1 MESLNV
7 NFEKNELSVVR
18 KINLIFRF
26 SYTIPFLLASVCG
39 IAYAIP
45 YGVPAH
51 ISILIPAVVLIMAVL
66 VNFTNDYFDHKS
78 GIDYHVSQQRLS
90 VAKSEIHSNEI
101 LKKIYWEG
109 NQFDTGLVTEK
120 QGRMIIIALCVL
132 TVLLAVPVLLYGG
145 WKALVLGLVGMFFTF
160 FYTAPPINFAAH
172 GMGEIVVGIS
182 FFLMCFGSFFVATGT
197 FDVPIVLFSLLI
209 GLVVGLMRLGDS
221 LSAHDAHIEFGE
233 RCISVR
239 LGLDGTIPIIK
250 AIIVM
255 CYLLV
260 FALMYYNLIFGLIF
274 LTLIFTTKIWTAMN
288 VKSENWEIKV
298 IPYFF
303 GFSFLTEVL
312 FIVSL
317 CITAVTGNLIFW

>member
-1 MESLNV
+1 MEDLNV
-7 NFEKNELSVVR
+7 NFAREELSIFR

-39 IAYAIP
+39 IVYAIP

-51 ISILIPAVVLIMAVL
+51 ITILIPIVVLLMAVL
-66 VNFTNDYFDHKS
+66 VNFTNDYFDHMS

-90 VAKSEIHSNEI
+90 IAKSEIHSNDI

-109 NQFDTGLVTEK
+109 NQFDTGLITEK
-120 QGRMIIIALCVL
+120 QGRMIILALCAL
-132 TVLLAVPVLLYGG
+132 TVLLAFPVVIYGG
-145 WKALVLGLVGMFFTF
+145 WIALVLGLTGMFFTF

-182 FFLMCFGSFFVATGT
+182 FFFMCFGSFIVATGT
-197 FDVPIVLFSLLI
+197 YDIPIVLFSLLI

-221 LSAHDAHIEFGE
+221 LSAHDAHIQFGE

-250 AIIVM
+250 TIIVI

-274 LTLIFTTKIWTAMN
+274 FTLIFTTKIWKALN
-288 VKSENWEIKV
+288 ERFENWEVKM

-303 GFSFLTEVL
+303 GFSFFTEVL

-317 CITAVTGNLIFW
+317 CITAFTGNLVFW